1 MVGGTR
7 RVPRWWLASRSET
20 HTLGLERVK
29 EAFPFN
35 AEFPAT
41 SDPPELRTFQSGVR
55 ARSSTFLAGGSS
67 PGDQLFE
74 SRAFRKSESPRPHR
88 PTCRSTPECSPASAN
103 ETASALQS
111 LLAAGANIGVAN
123 ERHVLDLLKAHYAYQ
138 HPVLLEAPEHNTL
151 IDFVPQFLP
160 GHIRFGP
167 AICGDDPFISLRAIV
182 DNGPSHLKIAV
193 VAAADHEYSAS
204 FSKVESRRGRVQY
217 LGLWSDGPNDVELVR
232 NRGRKPLNIRGR
244 RTMQRFR
251 DDQGGSGFIPN
262 GRIAALPIRPS
273 PGVRSPGAVREN
285 DFMSFGI
292 LCFTGEGQINFRAAR
307 ISDFDV
313 LRNPGNVE
321 HGHRNC
327 EGN

>member
-41 SDPPELRTFQSGVR
+41 SDPPELRAFQSGVR

-103 ETASALQS
+103 GQQVRSNPS

-123 ERHVLDLLKAHYAYQ
+123 ERHVLDLLKAHYVTPA
-138 HPVLLEAPEHNTL
+138 NS
-151 IDFVPQFLP
+151 DDD
-160 GHIRFGP
+160 GHESHG
-167 AICGDDPFISLRAIV
+167 CGDSHDPHSGQHENHAHFASSLSSS
-182 DNGPSHLKIAV
+182 GLSSWWGWPSQMAT
-193 VAAADHEYSAS
+193 A
-204 FSKVESRRGRVQY
+204 
-217 LGLWSDGPNDVELVR
+217 
-232 NRGRKPLNIRGR
+232 
-244 RTMQRFR
+244 R
-251 DDQGGSGFIPN
+251 DS
-262 GRIAALPIRPS
+262 
-273 PGVRSPGAVREN
+273 
-285 DFMSFGI
+285 
-292 LCFTGEGQINFRAAR
+292 TGQIGRAH
-307 ISDFDV
+307 V
-313 LRNPGNVE
+313 
-321 HGHRNC
+321 
-327 EGN
+327 